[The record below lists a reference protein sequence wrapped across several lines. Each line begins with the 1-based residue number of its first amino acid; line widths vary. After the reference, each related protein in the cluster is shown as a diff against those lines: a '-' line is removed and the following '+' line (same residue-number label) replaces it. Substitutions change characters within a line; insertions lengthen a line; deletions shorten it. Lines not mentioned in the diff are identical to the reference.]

1 MTSTNVSRV
10 ALLAA
15 QEHVASSRQ
24 QQKDLEPLPAAN
36 AKSSRNWLE
45 WICIPLLFVIVTGSW
60 EIIVRG
66 FDIPAYVVPAPSAI
80 WQSLVRGISSGL
92 FISNGIVTLTEALLG
107 FLGASVLAIF
117 LGSIIA
123 QSRFVER
130 VIYPYLIAIQTTPKV
145 AIAPLFIIWFGFGIS
160 SKIIMAGI
168 IAFFPILVN
177 VITGLRSTD
186 PQRIELMRSLRAS
199 RWQIFK
205 MVMLPSALPMI
216 FAGLQVAVIFSLLG
230 AIVGEF
236 VGSREGLGNLII
248 QMNTNLDTA
257 GVFAVLACLSS
268 IGIVLHLIMR
278 WLQHRLLFWT
288 DQNKIPGT

>member
-1 MTSTNVSRV
+1 MSGASVPKHTRV
-10 ALLAA
+10 PQGEPANKQAQPAA
-15 QEHVASSRQ
+15 
-24 QQKDLEPLPAAN
+24 LEPLP
-36 AKSSRNWLE
+36 SDDPRGRGNWLE
-45 WICIPLLFVIVTGSW
+45 WVCIPLLFVVVVGGW
-60 EIIVRG
+60 EATVRLLK
-66 FDIPAYVVPAPSAI
+66 IPIYVVPAPSAI

-92 FISNGIVTLTEALLG
+92 FISNGLVTLGEAFLG

-117 LGSIIA
+117 LGSVIA
-123 QSRFVER
+123 QSRFMER

-160 SKIIMAGI
+160 SKVIIAGI

-177 VITGLRSTD
+177 VIAGLRSTD

-236 VGSREGLGNLII
+236 VGSRQGLGNLIM
-248 QMNTNLDTA
+248 QMNINLDTA
-257 GVFAVLACLSS
+257 GVFAVLVCLSS
-268 IGIVLHLIMR
+268 IGITLHLIMR
-278 WLQHRLLFWT
+278 WLQQKLLFWA

>member
-1 MTSTNVSRV
+1 MSSVNTSGHGH
-10 ALLAA
+10 AL
-15 QEHVASSRQ
+15 QEPIEGQAPPEA
-24 QQKDLEPLPAAN
+24 LEPLDGGRDRSN
-36 AKSSRNWLE
+36 LLE
-45 WICIPLLFVIVTGSW
+45 WVCIPLLFVVVIGSW
-60 EIIVRG
+60 EAAIRLLEV
-66 FDIPAYVVPAPSAI
+66 PAYVIPAPSAI
-80 WQSLVRGISSGL
+80 WQSLVRGISGGL
-92 FISNGIVTLTEALLG
+92 LIVNGLVTLSEALLG
-107 FLGASVLAIF
+107 FLGASMLAIF

-130 VIYPYLIAIQTTPKV
+130 VIYPYLVAIQTTPKV

-160 SKIIMAGI
+160 SKVIIAGI
-168 IAFFPILVN
+168 IAFFPVLVN

-236 VGSREGLGNLII
+236 VGSRQGLGNLIM
-248 QMNTNLDTA
+248 QMNINLDTA
-257 GVFAVLACLSS
+257 GVFAALACLSS
-268 IGIVLHLIMR
+268 IGIALHLIMR
-278 WLQHRLLFWT
+278 WLQQKLLFWA
-288 DQNKIPGT
+288 DQNKIPGV

>member
-1 MTSTNVSRV
+1 MTS
-10 ALLAA
+10 A
-15 QEHVASSRQ
+15 QVRSHDSLIQEELVTRHSENAT
-24 QQKDLEPLPAAN
+24 LESLPSDGPAA
-36 AKSSRNWLE
+36 SRNWLE
-45 WICIPLLFVIVTGSW
+45 WLCIPLLFVIVVGGW
-60 EIIVRG
+60 EAIIRMFNV
-66 FDIPAYVVPAPSAI
+66 PAYVVPAPSAVL
-80 WQSLVRGISSGL
+80 QSLIRGISSGI
-92 FISNGIVTLTEALLG
+92 FISNGLVTLTQALLG
-107 FLGASVLAIF
+107 FLGAAVLAII
-117 LGSIIA
+117 LGSFIA

-160 SKIIMAGI
+160 SKVIIAGI

-216 FAGLQVAVIFSLLG
+216 FAGLQVAIIFSLLG

-236 VGSREGLGNLII
+236 VGSQAGLGNLIM
-248 QMNTNLDTA
+248 QMNINLDTA
-257 GVFAVLACLSS
+257 GVFAVLVCLSS
-268 IGIVLHLIMR
+268 IGITLHLIMH
-278 WLQHRLLFWT
+278 WIQKKLLFWA
-288 DQNKIPGT
+288 DQNRIPGT

>member
-1 MTSTNVSRV
+1 MIN
-10 ALLAA
+10 
-15 QEHVASSRQ
+15 SRQ
-24 QQKDLEPLPAAN
+24 KADLEAMPADKN
-36 AKSSRNWLE
+36 GSWTWLE
-45 WICIPLLFVIVTGSW
+45 WVCIPLLFVVLVGGW
-60 EIIVRG
+60 EAIIRV
-66 FDIPAYVVPAPSAI
+66 FEVPPYVVPAPSAI
-80 WQSLVRGISSGL
+80 AASLVRGISSGL
-92 FISNGIVTLTEALLG
+92 FISNGLVTLSEALLG
-107 FLGASVLAIF
+107 FLGAAILAIF
-117 LGSIIA
+117 LGSLIA

-145 AIAPLFIIWFGFGIS
+145 AIAPLFIIWFGFGIT

-216 FAGLQVAVIFSLLG
+216 FAGLQVAIIFSLLG

-236 VGSREGLGNLII
+236 VGSREGLGNLIM
-248 QMNTNLDTA
+248 QMNINLDTA
-257 GVFAVLACLSS
+257 GVFAVLVCLSS
-268 IGIVLHLIMR
+268 IGITLHLIMR
-278 WLQHRLLFWT
+278 WLQHKLLFWA
-288 DQNKIPGT
+288 DQNKIPQI

>member
-1 MTSTNVSRV
+1 MIN
-10 ALLAA
+10 
-15 QEHVASSRQ
+15 SRQ
-24 QQKDLEPLPAAN
+24 KADLEAMPTD
-36 AKSSRNWLE
+36 KSGSWTWLE
-45 WICIPLLFVIVTGSW
+45 WVCIPLLFVVLVGGW
-60 EIIVRG
+60 EAIIRV
-66 FDIPAYVVPAPSAI
+66 FEVPPYVVPAPSAI
-80 WQSLVRGISSGL
+80 AASLVRGISSGL
-92 FISNGIVTLTEALLG
+92 FISNGLVTLSEALLG
-107 FLGASVLAIF
+107 FLGAAILAIF
-117 LGSIIA
+117 LGSLIA

-145 AIAPLFIIWFGFGIS
+145 AIAPLFIIWFGFGIT

-216 FAGLQVAVIFSLLG
+216 FAGLQVAIIFSLLG

-236 VGSREGLGNLII
+236 VGSREGLGNLIM
-248 QMNTNLDTA
+248 QMNINLDTA
-257 GVFAVLACLSS
+257 GVFAVLVCLSS
-268 IGIVLHLIMR
+268 IGITLHLIMR
-278 WLQHRLLFWT
+278 WLQHRLLFWA
-288 DQNKIPGT
+288 DQNKIPQI